1 MKPFMHRNDLK
12 FYSLDK
18 LVEMCACLGV
28 QLSAPEMQ
36 EIEQVKDAICKWH
49 AVMPTFMQ
57 PHTDKFIGAFR

>member
-18 LVEMCACLGV
+18 LIEMCACLGV

-36 EIEQVKDAICKWH
+36 EIEQVKDAICK
-49 AVMPTFMQ
+49 
-57 PHTDKFIGAFR
+57 